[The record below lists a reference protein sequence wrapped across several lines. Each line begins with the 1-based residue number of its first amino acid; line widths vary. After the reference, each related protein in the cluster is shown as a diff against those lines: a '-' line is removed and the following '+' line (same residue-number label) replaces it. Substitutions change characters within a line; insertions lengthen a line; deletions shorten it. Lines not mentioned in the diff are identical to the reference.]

1 MTHGE
6 QNMVRRNTRE
16 RRGAVT
22 VEAAIVLPVLLFLLL
37 MLLIGGI
44 GVFRYQQVACLAR
57 EGTRWASVRGTGW
70 QMDTGQTPPTQQD
83 ILQNAVL
90 PLAVGMDPNAIT
102 IQAEWLNGET
112 GAVTAWDSS
121 PKSPLSLSKTNQGVS
136 NRIRVTVNYVWT
148 PGVLIPGS
156 LNMSSVSEVA
166 MMN

>member
-1 MTHGE
+1 VIHRASCK
-6 QNMVRRNTRE
+6 RR
-16 RRGAVT
+16 AALT
-22 VEAAIVLPVLLFLLL
+22 VESAVVLPAMLFLLL

-57 EGTRWASVRGTGW
+57 EGARWGSVRGSGW
-70 QMDTGQTPPTQQD
+70 QMDTGNTPPTQQD

-90 PLAVGMDPNAIT
+90 PLAVGMDPSAIT
-102 IQAEWLNGET
+102 IQAEWINGET

-121 PKSPLSLSKTNQGVS
+121 RKSPLSLSKINQGVS
-136 NRIRVTVNYVWT
+136 NRLRITINYVWT

-156 LNMSSVSEVA
+156 VNMSSVSEVA